1 MTNQIL
7 ADAVLI
13 LHFAFVLFVFA
24 GALLLLRWPKLVW
37 VHLPAA
43 LWGAVVQFT
52 GWICPLPP
60 LENRLRERA
69 GRAGYSGD
77 FVDHYLLPVI
87 YPESLT
93 ARVQL
98 VLGLLVVCANIALYT
113 LVIARSRRR
122 RAKGSS
128 RVSRRRRRQ
137 IR

>member
-13 LHFAFVLFVFA
+13 LHFAFVAFVFG
-24 GALLLLRWPKLVW
+24 GALLLLRWRKLVW
-37 VHLPAA
+37 VHVPAA
-43 LWGAVVQFT
+43 LWGAVVEFT
-52 GWICPLPP
+52 GWICPLTP

-69 GRAGYSGD
+69 GRVGYSGD
-77 FVDHYLLPVI
+77 FVGHYLLPVI

-98 VLGLLVVCANIALYT
+98 VLGLLVVGVNVALYAV
-113 LVIARSRRR
+113 VIARSRRS

-128 RVSRRRRRQ
+128 REFPFAGEGR
-137 IR
+137 

>member
-13 LHFAFVLFVFA
+13 LHFAFVAFVFA

-43 LWGAVVQFT
+43 LWGAVVEFT
-52 GWICPLPP
+52 GWICPLTP
-60 LENRLRERA
+60 LENRLRESA

-77 FVDHYLLPVI
+77 FVDHYLLAVI

-93 ARVQL
+93 PRGQL
-98 VLGLLVVCANIALYT
+98 VLGLLVVGANVTLYGV
-113 LVIARSRRR
+113 VIARSRRR
-122 RAKGSS
+122 RANGGSRESSDVGKG
-128 RVSRRRRRQ
+128 R
-137 IR
+137 